1 MCFETASCL
10 LWGVYMWKTNIA
22 IFFNALALKEKKE
35 GKKLI
40 ARDVFAK

>member
-10 LWGVYMWKTNIA
+10 LWGVYMGKLTLP
-22 IFFNALALKEKKE
+22 FFNALALKEKKE

-40 ARDVFAK
+40 ARYVFAK